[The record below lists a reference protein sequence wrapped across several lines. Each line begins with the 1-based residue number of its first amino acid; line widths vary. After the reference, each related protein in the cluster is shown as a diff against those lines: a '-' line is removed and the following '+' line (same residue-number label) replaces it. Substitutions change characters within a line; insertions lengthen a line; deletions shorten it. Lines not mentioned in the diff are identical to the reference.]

1 MSKFSGQVVEELQ
14 FKKRLIVGVL
24 HAVYRLCSGVTRTI
38 IPKVKKLLTIECYHT
53 FVYKEGVRA
62 RLSGRSSFGKE

>member
-14 FKKRLIVGVL
+14 FLKKRLIVGVL

-38 IPKVKKLLTIECYHT
+38 IPKVKILLTIECYHT
-53 FVYKEGVRA
+53 FVYKEGVRS
-62 RLSGRSSFGKE
+62 RLSGRSSL